1 MIIVQLTGGLGNQL
15 FQYAFA
21 KSLSMES
28 DVEMKIDTSFYEDYS
43 WHCFSL
49 NPFNISSQ
57 KASFEDIQ
65 AVRSTGFK
73 YLDAIITKVFKI
85 NKNQL
90 SEINLRYDAKNLTP
104 IRNAYIIGYWQSE
117 KYFKKYKLKILE
129 EFSIRFRPS
138 IANQMLIDRL
148 QKEEISVS
156 IHIRRGNFVNIDSVN
171 KIHGTLDMDYYY
183 RSIEY
188 FKERFVNPKF
198 YIFSD
203 DLEWVKLNFCLDEP
217 MYYVSINDEK
227 TDFED
232 LRLMASCKHNI
243 IANSTFSWWGAYLN
257 LNPEKVIIAPKK
269 WFANEKMNLDTVD
282 LIPTEWI
289 RV

>member
-1 MIIVQLTGGLGNQL
+1 MYFN
-15 FQYAFA
+15 FQ
-21 KSLSMES
+21 
-28 DVEMKIDTSFYEDYS
+28 
-43 WHCFSL
+43 
-49 NPFNISSQ
+49 
-57 KASFEDIQ
+57 
-65 AVRSTGFK
+65 
-73 YLDAIITKVFKI
+73 KI

-188 FKERFVNPKF
+188 FKERFDNPKF

-203 DLEWVKLNFCLDEP
+203 DLEWVKLNFCLRKKICVICGQPPFKCEAIERIF
-217 MYYVSINDEK
+217 SEK
-227 TDFED
+227 
-232 LRLMASCKHNI
+232 
-243 IANSTFSWWGAYLN
+243 
-257 LNPEKVIIAPKK
+257 
-269 WFANEKMNLDTVD
+269 
-282 LIPTEWI
+282 
-289 RV
+289 